1 MLIANFWKYVSAA
14 HGMHSALASSA
25 YVTSRQMHVDT
36 PACEVLSAAK
46 GAQVSS
52 LVLSVACEYLPAA
65 HPTHVL
71 VSDTFWPAT
80 HMTPVLVRDDVVYWY
95 SIRDV

>member
-1 MLIANFWKYVSAA
+1 LAIVTEMLIANFWKYVSAV

-36 PACEVLSAAK
+36 PAGEVLSEAQ

-65 HPTHVL
+65 HC
-71 VSDTFWPAT
+71 
-80 HMTPVLVRDDVVYWY
+80 
-95 SIRDV
+95 SIMPEAPYEPCGAGAHIE

>member
-1 MLIANFWKYVSAA
+1 MAIVTEMLIANFWKYVSAA

-36 PACEVLSAAK
+36 PAGEVLSWAQ

-71 VSDTFWPAT
+71 VSDT
-80 HMTPVLVRDDVVYWY
+80 Y
-95 SIRDV
+95 

>member
-1 MLIANFWKYVSAA
+1 MLIANSWKYVPAA
-14 HGMHSALASSA
+14 HGMHAALASAACVPSGQ
-25 YVTSRQMHVDT
+25 VHVEA
-36 PACEVLSAAK
+36 PAGEVLSEAQ

-71 VSDTFWPAT
+71 VSDT
-80 HMTPVLVRDDVVYWY
+80 Y
-95 SIRDV
+95 